1 MEKSMMQRIAG
12 FTLIELLIALVIV
25 SILATLALPSYTRYL
40 QRGDLVEGTQAL
52 SQYRVQMEQWY
63 QDNNTYADA
72 TGNVC
77 GVNPPGNPPQVN
89 FQVTCALKAGT
100 AGQAYTATATG
111 IKAVNGFVYTIDNN
125 ANQATPNAPSGWS
138 TSTSSWVIR

>member
-1 MEKSMMQRIAG
+1 MTTAIINSINVKPAIRCIIDFSILVPGIGSALARLESSRASADPIPGTSMEKSMMQRIAG
-12 FTLIELLIALVIV
+12 FTLIELMMAVVIV
-25 SILATLALPSYTRYL
+25 AILSTLALPSYTRYL

-72 TGNVC
+72 AGAAC

-89 FQVTCALKAGT
+89 FQVTCT
-100 AGQAYTATATG
+100 
-111 IKAVNGFVYTIDNN
+111 
-125 ANQATPNAPSGWS
+125 
-138 TSTSSWVIR
+138 

>member
-12 FTLIELLIALVIV
+12 FTLIELMIAVVIV
-25 SILATLALPSYTRYL
+25 AILSTLALPSYTRYL

-72 TGNVC
+72 AGAAC

-89 FQVTCALKAGT
+89 FQVTCTITA
-100 AGQAYTATATG
+100 AGQAYTAQATG

-125 ANQATPNAPSGWS
+125 NIQATPNVPSGWS